1 MIAYFKKIIAIL
13 QRKDNQQLPILRL
26 PRWWTYQTKTLKH
39 SLLLHEV
46 KISELKTNGKIE
58 DFGRKIEI
66 IQKEQNKN
74 FGIKR
79 YNIGN
84 LKKIHWMG
92 SIAE

>member
-13 QRKDNQQLPILRL
+13 QGKDNQQLPILRL
-26 PRWWTYQTKTLKH
+26 PRWWAYQTKTLKH

-58 DFGRKIEI
+58 GFGRKIEI
-66 IQKEQNKN
+66 IQKEQKN

-79 YNIGN
+79 YNTRN
-84 LKKIHWMG
+84 F
-92 SIAE
+92 